1 MYNFFNFFALKL
13 FLMSSLQTKMFSFV
27 VLLKNAYY
35 LFDKALHTCFPRFE
49 RHLLAMEGDK
59 NVFHSVWKPLIIHYP
74 FSIGKYINFEDS
86 DDSLI
91 VNREAINLF
100 CK

>member
-1 MYNFFNFFALKL
+1 
-13 FLMSSLQTKMFSFV
+13 MSSLQTKIFSFV
-27 VLLKNAYY
+27 VLLIIFYY
-35 LFDKALHTCFPRFE
+35 LFDKALHTCLPRFE
-49 RHLLAMEGDK
+49 RHLLALEGDK
-59 NVFHSVWKPLIIHYP
+59 NVFHSFWKPLIIQYP

-86 DDSLI
+86 DGSSI